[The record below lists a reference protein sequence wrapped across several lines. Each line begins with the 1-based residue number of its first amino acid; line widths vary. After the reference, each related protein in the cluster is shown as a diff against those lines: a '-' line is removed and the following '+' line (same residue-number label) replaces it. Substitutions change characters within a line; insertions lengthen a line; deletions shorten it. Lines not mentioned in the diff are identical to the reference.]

1 MNAKEFLK
9 EKNLTAIEIANNLV
23 LNLIVDGTT
32 YGIDVDT
39 SNISFGT
46 VLNRTENFSIN
57 GDVLTIENT
66 LFDLNLIEMLE
77 IPQYS

>member
-1 MNAKEFLK
+1 MTAKELLK
-9 EKNLTAIEIANNLV
+9 GKNLTAIEIANNLV
-23 LNLIVDGTT
+23 LNLIVDGLP

-39 SNISFGT
+39 SNIPFGT

>member
-1 MNAKEFLK
+1 MTAKELLK
-9 EKNLTAIEIANNLV
+9 GKNLTAIEIVNNLV
-23 LNLIVDGTT
+23 LNFIADGIT

-39 SNISFGT
+39 SNIPFGET
-46 VLNRTENFSIN
+46 LRKTEDFSIS